1 MNTELNIQQLVSYL
15 TGNCS
20 KDEQKLVEQWMT
32 MSKENVMLFE
42 EFKQV
47 WDHSTVKSDS
57 CFIDIE
63 KSWSDFKERAH
74 FDEEIHIEIEKKS
87 VGVSVKGMLYH
98 AVRIAALIIIVLGL
112 YWVFNND
119 QPVKTINFTSA
130 IAQQDSPFVLPD
142 GSDVTM
148 NNGASIDYPE
158 HFSSDVRNVSFNG
171 EAFFEVVSNP
181 EKPMVIALDNVRV
194 KVLGTSF
201 NLCNCKHTDE
211 ITVYL
216 ETGKILFYSLDEND
230 GSVLE
235 QIILYPGQKG
245 VYNKS
250 TGLITKHQFTDNNHL
265 AWKTGALEFVN
276 APLTDVIKVLEK
288 TYKLEI
294 SSETPIID
302 YSLTARFSN
311 ETPESIFESLQI
323 IYGFNYEINDN
334 SILIY

>member
-1 MNTELNIQQLVSYL
+1 VNKEFNIEQIVSYL

-20 KDEQKLVEQWMT
+20 KDEQEIVEQWINL
-32 MSKENVMLFE
+32 SKDNALLFE

-47 WDHSTVKSDS
+47 WDLSTVKRDS
-57 CFIDIE
+57 CIVDIE
-63 KSWSDFKERAH
+63 KSWNNFKELAH
-74 FDEEIHIEIEKKS
+74 FDEEVHIEIEKTS
-87 VGVSVKGMLYH
+87 VGISVKGMLYH
-98 AVRIAALIIIVLGL
+98 ATRIAALIIIVLGL

-119 QPVKTINFTSA
+119 QPVKTINFTST
-130 IAQQDSPFVLPD
+130 IAQVDSPFVLPD

-158 HFSSDVRNVSFNG
+158 QFSTDVRNLSFKG
-171 EAFFEVVSNP
+171 EAFFDVVSNP
-181 EKPMVIALDNVRV
+181 AKPMVIALDNVRV

-201 NLCNCKHTDE
+201 NLCNCKHSDE

-216 ETGKILFYSLDEND
+216 ETGKILFYSLDETD

-245 VYNKS
+245 IYNKN

-265 AWKTGALEFVN
+265 AWKTGSLEFVN

-288 TYKLEI
+288 TYEVKI
-294 SSETPIID
+294 SSETPLVD
-302 YSLTARFSN
+302 YSLTARFNN
-311 ETPESIFESLQI
+311 ESTESIFESLQV
-323 IYGFNYEINDN
+323 IYGFNYEITDN
-334 SILIY
+334 SIVIY